1 MKSQDSLTVNI
12 LEKEYRVACPSD
24 EQDALRASADLLND
38 RLNEIKAS
46 GSVLGTE
53 RIAIMAALN
62 MSHEVVNGKTIRD
75 EHSDLDARISKLSDR
90 IESSIRQIKL
100 I

>member
-1 MKSQDSLTVNI
+1 MKPQDSLTVNI
-12 LEKEYRVACPSD
+12 LDKDYRVACPSS
-24 EQDALRASADLLND
+24 EKEGLKASAELLNN
-38 RLNEIKAS
+38 RLNEIKES

-53 RIAIMAALN
+53 RIAVMAALN
-62 MSHEVVNGKTIRD
+62 LSHEVVTGKQIRE
-75 EHSDLDARISKLSDR
+75 EHADLDARISRLSDR

>member
-12 LEKEYRVACPSD
+12 LEKEYRVACPA
-24 EQDALRASADLLND
+24 EEKDALKASADLLNN
-38 RLNEIKAS
+38 RLNDIKAS

-62 MSHEVVNGKTIRD
+62 MSHEVVNNKTIRD
-75 EHSDLDARISKLSDR
+75 EHADLDVRISKISER

>member
-1 MKSQDSLTVNI
+1 MKPQDSLTVNI
-12 LEKEYRVACPSD
+12 LEKDYRVACPTNEKD
-24 EQDALRASADLLND
+24 DLKASADLLNA
-38 RLNEIKAS
+38 RLNDIKAS

-53 RIAIMAALN
+53 RIAVMAALN
-62 MSHEVVNGKTIRD
+62 LSHEVINGRTIRD
-75 EHSDLDARISKLSDR
+75 EHADLDDRITRLSEQ

>member
-1 MKSQDSLTVNI
+1 MKPQDSLTVNI
-12 LEKEYRVACPSD
+12 LEKEYRVACPSH
-24 EQDALRASADLLND
+24 EKDALKASAELLND
-38 RLNEIKAS
+38 RLTEIKAS

-53 RIAIMAALN
+53 RIAVMAALN
-62 MSHEVVNGKTIRD
+62 MSHEVVSGKQIRD
-75 EHSDLDARISKLSDR
+75 EHTDLDARITKLSER